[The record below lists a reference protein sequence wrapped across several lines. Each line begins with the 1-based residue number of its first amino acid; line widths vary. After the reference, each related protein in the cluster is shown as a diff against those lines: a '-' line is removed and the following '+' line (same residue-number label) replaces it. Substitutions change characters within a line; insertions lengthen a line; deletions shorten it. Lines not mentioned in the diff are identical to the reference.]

1 MRSPRKSACSAS
13 GSTMPAQSRRRW
25 TSPQS
30 PGRDRNGEPR
40 CPALTREE
48 NRYPEQIMAQAGKR
62 AKAGRNAAAGR
73 SAPCPCGRGKQFKRC
88 HGLGARPAPRKLI
101 PESVGTDLR
110 IHRAPDGQ
118 EIVITLLAGV

>member
-1 MRSPRKSACSAS
+1 MDITAVAPAEIAAGSRGPGPYTRRESLPRADHGARGKAC
-13 GSTMPAQSRRRW
+13 
-25 TSPQS
+25 
-30 PGRDRNGEPR
+30 E
-40 CPALTREE
+40 
-48 NRYPEQIMAQAGKR
+48 
-62 AKAGRNAAAGR
+62 AGRNAAAGR